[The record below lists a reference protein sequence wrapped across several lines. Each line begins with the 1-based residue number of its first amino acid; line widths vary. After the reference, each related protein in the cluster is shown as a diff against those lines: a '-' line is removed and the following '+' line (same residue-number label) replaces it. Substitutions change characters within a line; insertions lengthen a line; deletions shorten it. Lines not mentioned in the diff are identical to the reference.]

1 MTKNSLY
8 DHLDKVVI
16 IGGTFD
22 PIHIGHLEMANHLLS
37 IFNTKIT
44 FMPTNIP
51 NYKAPPKASNNDRL
65 NMLKLAIAG
74 YPDFQIDTREIE
86 APNYC
91 PTHQTLSEIRSEIG
105 SEIPLYFLI
114 GGDSLQSLDTWD
126 YWNKLLDITHFV
138 VANRNGYS
146 PTDIKSPELKL
157 LFENRHRHEFE
168 ELQNSG
174 NFYMLNFTPM
184 DISSTII
191 RHKVENNEDIKPYV
205 TKSVAS
211 YIEKHHLYLS

>member
-1 MTKNSLY
+1 MAKHSLY
-8 DHLDKVVI
+8 NNLDKVVI

-44 FMPTNIP
+44 FMPTSIP
-51 NYKAPPKASNNDRL
+51 NYKEPPKANNTDRL
-65 NMLKLAIAG
+65 NMLKLALDG
-74 YPDFQIDTREIE
+74 QPDFQIDTREIE

-91 PTHQTLSEIRSEIG
+91 PTYQTLSEIRSEIG
-105 SEIPLYFLI
+105 YDIPLYFLI

-126 YWNKLLDITHFV
+126 YWDKLPDITHFV
-138 VANRNGYS
+138 VANRSGYS
-146 PTDIKSPELKL
+146 TNDIKSPELKL
-157 LFENRHRHEFE
+157 LFKNRQSSDLK

-174 NFYMLNFTPM
+174 GFYMLNFTPTN
-184 DISSTII
+184 ISSTTI
-191 RHKVENNEDIKPYV
+191 RNKVKNHEDINPYV
-205 TKSVAS
+205 TQSVAR